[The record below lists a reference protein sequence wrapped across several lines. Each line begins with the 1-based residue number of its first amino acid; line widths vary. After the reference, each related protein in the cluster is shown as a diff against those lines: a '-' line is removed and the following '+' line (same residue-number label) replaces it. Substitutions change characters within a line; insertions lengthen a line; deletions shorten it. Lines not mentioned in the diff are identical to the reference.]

1 MGREAR
7 IHGGELSLHRY
18 TKRKSRFV
26 RQWLNVLTPGAIV
39 VMTDRIYGVLENGS
53 LFRLPIGSAKLVQA
67 I

>member
-18 TKRKSRFV
+18 TRRKSRFV
-26 RQWLNVLTPGAIV
+26 RQWPNVLTPGAIV
-39 VMTDRIYGVLENGS
+39 VMTDRIYAVLKNGS
-53 LFRLPIGSAKLVQA
+53 LLRLPIGSAKLVQA